1 MDLKTSQD
9 GIDLI
14 KHFEGCRLQAYKPVS
29 TEKYYTIGYGHY
41 GPDVAAGMTIT
52 QAQAEQ
58 YLVEDL
64 RKFEAAVNKL
74 NLKLNQNQFDA
85 LVSFTYNCGTG
96 NLNKLTLGRTV
107 PQIGEALLLYN
118 KASGKVLAGLTKRRE
133 AERALF
139 FYQEYP
145 QVNKPQYALPN
156 GPDIEIKLKTKSL
169 KQGCKGREVKT
180 VQLLLESLGYKI
192 IPDGYYGNGTRDI
205 VKKFQDDRG
214 LVADGVAG
222 VNTLTKLLH
231 DVMVE

>member
-145 QVNKPQYALPN
+145 QVNKPQYTLPN
-156 GPDIEIKLKTKSL
+156 GPDIQVKINAKTL
-169 KQGCKGREVKT
+169 KQGNRGREVKT
-180 VQLLLESLGYKI
+180 VQALLEQLGYKI
-192 IPDGYYGNGTRDI
+192 IPDGFYGSSTKSVILD
-205 VKKFQDDRG
+205 FQRAHG
-214 LVADGVAG
+214 LVADGIAG
-222 VNTLTKLLH
+222 ANTLTKLLH

>member
-1 MDLKTSQD
+1 MKTSQK

-14 KHFEGCRLQAYKPVS
+14 KRFEGCRLQAYKPVS

-41 GPDVAAGMTIT
+41 GADVTAGMVIS

-58 YLVEDL
+58 YLILDL
-64 RKFEAAVNKL
+64 NKFETAVNNL
-74 NLKLNQNQFDA
+74 SLKLNQNQFDA
-85 LVSFTYNCGTG
+85 LVSFTYNCGPG
-96 NLNKLTLGRTV
+96 NLNKLTLGRTIT
-107 PQIGEALLLYN
+107 QIGEALLLYN

-145 QVNKPQYALPN
+145 QVNKPQYTLPN
-156 GPDIEIKLKTKSL
+156 GPDIQVKINAKTL
-169 KQGCKGREVKT
+169 KQGNRGREVKT
-180 VQLLLESLGYKI
+180 VQALLEQLGYKI
-192 IPDGYYGNGTRDI
+192 IPDGFYGANTKSVILD
-205 VKKFQDDRG
+205 FQRAHG
-214 LVADGVAG
+214 LVADGIAG